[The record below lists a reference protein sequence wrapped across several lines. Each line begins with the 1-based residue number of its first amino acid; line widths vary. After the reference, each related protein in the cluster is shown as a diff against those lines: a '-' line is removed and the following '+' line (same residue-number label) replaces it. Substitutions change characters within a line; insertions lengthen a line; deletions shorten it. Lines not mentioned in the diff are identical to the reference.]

1 MENTSP
7 LRRLAGGGLVAGAV
21 GFALAGALHPGSS
34 ADSLREATV
43 DILQEPIW
51 PYPHWIALV
60 TMLLLATTVWLLVD
74 AAVTRGSAA
83 AQIGARLT
91 IVASLFMAVQAA
103 AELAA
108 PSALEALVAGEP
120 APLIE
125 LTEVMQAVGWPTLA
139 AGWILLAVGC
149 GRRLAPRPVVALNVA
164 GAAALGVAGILVEGL
179 GVVAAAPLFQLGGL
193 QVIWLVWAGL
203 RLARG
208 RGVGLIEASTHA
220 PASEAMQIR

>member
-1 MENTSP
+1 MENTENTAL
-7 LRRLAGGGLVAGAV
+7 LRRLAGGGLVVGAG
-21 GFALAGALHPGSS
+21 GFALAGALHPASS
-34 ADSLREATV
+34 ADSLREATI
-43 DILQEPIW
+43 DILREPIW

-60 TMLLLATTVWLLVD
+60 TMLLLATTAWLLVD
-74 AAVTRGSAA
+74 AAVTRGSAV
-83 AQIGARLT
+83 AQVGARIT
-91 IVASLFMAVQAA
+91 ILGSLFMAVQAA
-103 AELAA
+103 MEVAA

-125 LTEVMQAVGWPTLA
+125 LIEVMQTVGWPMFA

-149 GRRLAPRPVVALNVA
+149 GRRLAPRAVVALNVA

-193 QVIWLVWAGL
+193 QVIWLAWSGL

-208 RGVGLIEASTHA
+208 REVEVIEASTAH
-220 PASEAMQIR
+220 P